1 MRHDTRSSRTQIH
14 FIQISRR
21 SKSLTISQNF
31 FRTSYSRFWRYSPRN
46 KNALHR
52 CRWNP
57 TVNKCDGSSAA
68 KIQAGKTRHT
78 GRVYARCGAEI
89 STTFRWV
96 RNRNVGMVETPW
108 QTANLDG
115 VEGNLQGGICR
126 KETLWIS
133 PKRRGKTFGGP
144 AEKKTNGQVKR
155 QGHTAP
161 AGPAPLTNQ
170 MLDSQEGYLENI
182 ATSATQTVAKGGPL
196 AELAASL
203 AISVDTGAQQ
213 QQ

>member
-1 MRHDTRSSRTQIH
+1 MTKLTRTKQEQKLTKPKENMKPGEITVRSTKRQIRPATTSSWKQWMRHDTRSSRTQIH

-52 CRWNP
+52 CQWNP

-89 STTFRWV
+89 STTFR
-96 RNRNVGMVETPW
+96 
-108 QTANLDG
+108 
-115 VEGNLQGGICR
+115 
-126 KETLWIS
+126 
-133 PKRRGKTFGGP
+133 
-144 AEKKTNGQVKR
+144 
-155 QGHTAP
+155 
-161 AGPAPLTNQ
+161 
-170 MLDSQEGYLENI
+170 
-182 ATSATQTVAKGGPL
+182 
-196 AELAASL
+196 
-203 AISVDTGAQQ
+203 
-213 QQ
+213 